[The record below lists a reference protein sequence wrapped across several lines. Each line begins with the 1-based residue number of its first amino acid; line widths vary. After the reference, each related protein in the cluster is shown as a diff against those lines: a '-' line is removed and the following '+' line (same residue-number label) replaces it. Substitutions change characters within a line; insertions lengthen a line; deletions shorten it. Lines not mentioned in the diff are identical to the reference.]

1 MKKTF
6 FASVSLLAALSLAV
20 AFTVVAANATNRTTM
35 IHQQSQD
42 PAPQT
47 QTASGKITAVDKSSF
62 SIAVATARNS
72 SPGQQLT
79 EQGAGS
85 QTMTFAID
93 KNTTVDGKLKVG
105 ASADVTY
112 RQESGNNIAISVHVV
127 Q

>member
-35 IHQQSQD
+35 IQSQD

-62 SIAVATARNS
+62 SIAVATRNS

>member
-1 MKKTF
+1 MTKTLRGSI
-6 FASVSLLAALSLAV
+6 SVLAVLSLVAMCAV
-20 AFTVVAANATNRTTM
+20 FSANATSRTTM

-42 PAPQT
+42 QAPQT

>member
-62 SIAVATARNS
+62 SIAVATRNS

>member
-1 MKKTF
+1 MKKTLS
-6 FASVSLLAALSLAV
+6 ASFSLLAAFSLAV
-20 AFTVVAANATNRTTM
+20 ACTVVPADAAPRTTM

-47 QTASGKITAVDKSSF
+47 QTVSGRITAVDKSSF
-62 SIAVATARNS
+62 SIAIATAKNS
-72 SPGQQLT
+72 NPGQQLT
-79 EQGAGS
+79 EQGGS
-85 QTMTFAID
+85 PQTMTFTID

-112 RQESGNNIAISVHVV
+112 RQDSGNNIAISVHVV

>member
-1 MKKTF
+1 
-6 FASVSLLAALSLAV
+6 
-20 AFTVVAANATNRTTM
+20 M

-47 QTASGKITAVDKSSF
+47 QTVSGKITAVDKSSF
-62 SIAVATARNS
+62 SITVATAKNS
-72 SPGQQLT
+72 STGQQLT
-79 EQGAGS
+79 EQGGS
-85 QTMTFAID
+85 PQTMTFTID

-112 RQESGNNIAISVHVV
+112 RQDSGNNIAISVHVV